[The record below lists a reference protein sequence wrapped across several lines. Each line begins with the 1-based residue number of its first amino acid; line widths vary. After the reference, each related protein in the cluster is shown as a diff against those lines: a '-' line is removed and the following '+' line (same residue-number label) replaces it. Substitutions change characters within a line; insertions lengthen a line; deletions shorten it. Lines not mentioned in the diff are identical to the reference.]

1 MHAPKSRALSVR
13 SPILQA
19 LMERWP
25 CWGASSPRQTSFSH
39 LAWGVLPCPAQAWQ
53 LLLAGV
59 NRAPEDSCR
68 ECNPGLA
75 RLCPG
80 GSTQNFVSQAGTG
93 TARGSYGATQQE
105 EGAGGAGISDPTG
118 YTHSLAG
125 LWPTDRPFP
134 RPGAWAPDVRGPHPS
149 LLTSPSTLLAA
160 LPLPTVQP
168 NPTRCEPG
176 CANVVGPLGCR
187 QPGTA
192 PHSIHTSLSI
202 PLTSPLGTSRF
213 FSPPC

>member
-1 MHAPKSRALSVR
+1 MHPSPEHCQFAHPFCKRLWSAGPAGEQAGPDRLLS
-13 SPILQA
+13 PTL
-19 LMERWP
+19 P
-25 CWGASSPRQTSFSH
+25 
-39 LAWGVLPCPAQAWQ
+39 GVPCPA
-53 LLLAGV
+53 LPRPG
-59 NRAPEDSCR
+59 SCFWLVLTEHQKTAAENATLGLQGCALEALR
-68 ECNPGLA
+68 KILFLKQELGLPGEVMVQPS
-75 RLCPG
+75 RR
-80 GSTQNFVSQAGTG
+80 
-93 TARGSYGATQQE
+93 RGR
-105 EGAGGAGISDPTG
+105 GGAGISDPTG
-118 YTHSLAG
+118 HTHSLAG
-125 LWPTDRPFP
+125 LWPTDRPFL